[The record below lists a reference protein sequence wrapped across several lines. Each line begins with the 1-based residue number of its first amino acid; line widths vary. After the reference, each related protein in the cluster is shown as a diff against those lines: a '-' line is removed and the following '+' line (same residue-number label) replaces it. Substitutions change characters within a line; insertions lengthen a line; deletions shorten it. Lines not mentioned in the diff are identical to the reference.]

1 MLDVIVY
8 VFGAGANFKP
18 DQYQP
23 LINIV
28 LENKGALSGPESQSR
43 ALRVSTV
50 D

>member
-18 DQYQP
+18 DQYQL

-28 LENKGALSGPESQSR
+28 LENEGALSGPESQSR